1 MILEESKALWVN
13 MMLAWNMNN
22 GTDGFIDFHAN
33 HHHGYKGTEESLR
46 KMVEE
51 DESISDH
58 WIQEQYDRWFGKDR
72 FMKMACYHSVDDENQ
87 FFNWLISKSL
97 NPPTKLTIER
107 KVANL
112 KRKHQN

>member
-33 HHHGYKGTEESLR
+33 HHHGYKGTEERLR

-58 WIQEQYDRWFGKDR
+58 WIQEQYERWFGKDR
-72 FMKMACYHSVDDENQ
+72 FMQMAIYHSVDDENQ
-87 FFNWLISKSL
+87 FFNWLISKTL
-97 NPPTKLTIER
+97 EY
-107 KVANL
+107 
-112 KRKHQN
+112 

>member
-33 HHHGYKGTEESLR
+33 HHHGYKGTEESLQ
-46 KMVEE
+46 KMLEK
-51 DESISDH
+51 DEYGRFFISDH
-58 WIQEQYDRWFGKDR
+58 WIEEQYNRWFRNEDR
-72 FMKMACYHSVDDENQ
+72 FMKMAIYHAVDDENQ

-97 NPPTKLTIER
+97 
-107 KVANL
+107 
-112 KRKHQN
+112 QN